1 LLNQRKWKELFIAF
15 VMMVQKSHIPQV
27 MHMRFR
33 QIMTLGALE
42 ESVPLCTSL
51 PEHGENKNVVIPET
65 NKSHG

>member
-1 LLNQRKWKELFIAF
+1 
-15 VMMVQKSHIPQV
+15 MMVQKPHIPQV

-51 PEHGENKNVVIPET
+51 PEHGENKNVVIPKT
-65 NKSHG
+65 NKSNG